1 LDLQGRK
8 SVTLQEFGLLMLSII
23 TGVTGQ
29 FFLKTGALKLGKVN
43 AGNAISHIISIAT
56 TPELVIGLM
65 FYALGAIAYILLL
78 TRVKLSVVGPSIA
91 MSYVFSVLL
100 GYFIFKESIPL
111 ERLFGLGLIVCGV
124 VLVVWQKA

>member
-1 LDLQGRK
+1 
-8 SVTLQEFGLLMLSII
+8 MLSII

-43 AGNAISHIISIAT
+43 AGNAVSHVISIAT

-91 MSYVFSVLL
+91 LSYVFSVLL
-100 GYFIFKESIPL
+100 GHFIFGESIPF
-111 ERLFGLGLIVCGV
+111 ERVLGLGLIVCGV
-124 VLVVWQKA
+124 ILVVWQKA